1 MATKR
6 PQNGQRGLAS
16 GPPLSFW
23 VLLSTFAMRK
33 GRNGG
38 NKNGGKKEDQPRGT
52 GGTHSPPAKSK
63 KADKGP
69 QNGQQGLER
78 GPILSYWALCSTFA
92 K

>member
-63 KADKGP
+63 KADGSGKGSNP
-69 QNGQQGLER
+69 KLLG
-78 GPILSYWALCSTFA
+78 ALLNFC
-92 K
+92 